1 MVKKF
6 PMNNIRKQLI
16 VLSAPSG
23 AGKTTLA
30 RHLLST
36 FPQFKFSI
44 SATTRPPRINEIDG
58 KDYYFLSKEE
68 FEILIQTDQLV
79 EFEEIFG
86 NYYGTFRSEV
96 DKSIEQGEI
105 VVFDIDVKG
114 ALTIKSKYPTQTLLI
129 FVSPPSLEILQRRLI
144 GRGTESPE
152 QLTRRLERIRTEMSL
167 QDKFDYIIV
176 NDELEKAKAELIE
189 IVKNETF
196 IM

>member
-1 MVKKF
+1 
-6 PMNNIRKQLI
+6 MNSIRKQLI